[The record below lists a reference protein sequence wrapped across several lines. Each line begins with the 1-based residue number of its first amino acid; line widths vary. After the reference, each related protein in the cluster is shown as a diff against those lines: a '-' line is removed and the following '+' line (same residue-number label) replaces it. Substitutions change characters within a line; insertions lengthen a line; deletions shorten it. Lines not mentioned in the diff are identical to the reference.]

1 MSKID
6 EKYISALES
15 FTEALA
21 EIVET
26 LKEQQKTGKAD
37 TVNEMLKN
45 SSEGLGKVVKD
56 LKKVTQEG
64 FKDVKNQNSI
74 IERKIDGIKK
84 QKESGMFDKIEDPKN
99 KNKIV
104 DGIKV
109 VVLIAAGVLALG
121 MAFKIIGKVD
131 FISVLALSA
140 AMVAMAFAY
149 TKISDTKGLSFG
161 KIFRVAMILPIMALG
176 LAASGYL
183 LRNFPKIGLMQG
195 ISIMVVSGALGLAT
209 YLISK
214 ALGKLSTKSL
224 IMIPLIPFILPLI
237 ALGIVKASYILKDVK
252 QLTLMQVFSVAL
264 VGLALGVATFGIG
277 LALKGMKNISW
288 KEMLALPI
296 MIPLIAG
303 GIVLAST
310 IFQAFV
316 PIKNPLQLL
325 LGSLV
330 MGVSILMF
338 TPAVYILGKLNFSQ
352 IVKGSIGVLAVAG
365 AILGVAWIFS
375 LLPAE
380 MRYPGFMWSLGAG
393 LSIIGF
399 GLLSVALGLLT
410 TLVTPIVFGIGL
422 LALLAVAGA
431 ILGVAWIFSLL
442 PAEMRYP
449 GFMWSLGAGLSII
462 GFGLLS
468 VALGLLTTL
477 VTPIVFGIGLL
488 ALLAVAGSMVGV
500 SLILNQGKWDGPYP
514 SLGWALGVG
523 GSLLIF
529 SLAAVAASVG
539 GLASAIG
546 SLFTG
551 GEDPLV
557 KMANTMV
564 LVSLLLQKGIW
575 NKGYPSYA
583 WSMGVGTALLMF
595 TSAYATITALEGFNR
610 VLSFLTGGK
619 SKSFDEFVLSAIGTM
634 IVAREMLN
642 VGDWKSAKHPTY
654 EWSLGIGTAL
664 ATFALAYATIMAIEG
679 AGRVFAFFTG
689 GKSKSFDQFVISA
702 VTTMVVARDML
713 NIGDW
718 SSAKHPT
725 GEWALGVGTALAMFA
740 TAYAVITGIEGIGRV
755 FSFLTG
761 GKAQSFND
769 FVVSASS
776 AMSTARGELAK
787 GDWSNAK
794 LFPSKE
800 WAEGVGMSL
809 FLFARSYAIIS
820 SVPNFM
826 SNAIKFLTGN
836 KDDPFNKF
844 VISAMHTMITARNI
858 LSKSGTWNTANSY
871 PSKDYVA
878 GVGAMLTVMA
888 EAYSK
893 FNSMGFFETMATI
906 FGGKKRVSLDTFV
919 ISASTSIVTASTILG
934 KGNYGQLP
942 DKKYLDNF
950 GYLIEK
956 MADIMSDFQDDVD
969 LDEIQSF
976 NTGFRIIMTTLS
988 IISKGDYKNFPEIT
1002 ETNKLVYFIVKSAYS
1017 VKNTPSPETFLNF
1030 NIGMSYF
1037 VAGINKLSTL
1047 KPLPTGFMNSFNTF
1061 LEFLNKMPEKSLFFS
1076 DKYDNIKEMAKSVNM
1091 LAESFSNLNKG
1102 MLSFLDMSK
1111 GLFLI
1116 SVIDDV
1122 KLGKVLQSVQK
1133 HQQALKIVNQVP
1145 EEQSNLLDVIKNL
1158 YGTIPAIIGG
1168 QSKEEGPKFEGKD
1181 SEKKQKDKF
1190 YNDIAEIKSALYQ
1203 LLDNFD
1209 KPTQAGSFHK

>member
-352 IVKGSIGVLAVAG
+352 IVKGSIGV
-365 AILGVAWIFS
+365 
-375 LLPAE
+375 
-380 MRYPGFMWSLGAG
+380 
-393 LSIIGF
+393 
-399 GLLSVALGLLT
+399 
-410 TLVTPIVFGIGL
+410 
-422 LALLAVAGA
+422 LAVAGA